1 MDREQDVTRD
11 RRGYRAL
18 LASALISGVGF
29 GATTPVQALFVK
41 SLGATT
47 AVAGLL
53 VGVIGGARILANL
66 PSGLLSGQF
75 GFRPVIVLGGLL
87 RALGLLLWGVS
98 RSVPPLYPASLAVG
112 FGGALRWTACLAA
125 VPAVTSPSSRGRA
138 MSGFLSCDLIG
149 FGLGP
154 ILGGYLA
161 ERYGLHV
168 PFVVSFF
175 TETAAAAIILLWFL
189 QARSREGDAASRG
202 PLLWAG
208 VSSLLRNQ
216 AFLAIAGLQFGYA
229 FVSMAIVGTLGPLI
243 GATRAGLT
251 TSQIGAS
258 MTAGSVLMIVA
269 INFSGRQLD
278 RRQGRPVVIVG
289 VAAACAALFL
299 MSRSRS
305 LVSFTVAFLPLMVGG
320 GLVAPVAPA
329 YAAAMAAG
337 GQGAITMGLLQTV
350 GELGYFSGPALLG
363 LLTDLAGGRFEPAL
377 SCCAGLLLI
386 VGAFFAVSERRP
398 AQNRRGDGSC

>member
-1 MDREQDVTRD
+1 MDCEQDITRNK
-11 RRGYRAL
+11 RCYWAL

-66 PSGLLSGQF
+66 PSGLLSERF
-75 GFRPVIVLGGLL
+75 GYRPVIVLGGLL
-87 RALGLLLWGVS
+87 RALGLLLWGIS
-98 RSVPPLYPASLAVG
+98 RSVPPLYAASVAVG
-112 FGGALRWTACLAA
+112 LGGALRWTACLAA
-125 VPAVTSPSSRGRA
+125 VPAVAPPASRGRA
-138 MSGFLSCDLIG
+138 VSGFLSCDLIG

-161 ERYGLHV
+161 ERFGLHV

-175 TETAAAAIILLWFL
+175 TETAAAAVVLLWF
-189 QARSREGDAASRG
+189 ARSQSRNGDGTLRG
-202 PLLWAG
+202 PLLWTG
-208 VSSLLRNQ
+208 VGSLLRSR

-278 RRQGRPVVIVG
+278 RRHGRRVVTSG
-289 VAAACAALFL
+289 VAAACLALFL

-305 LVSFTVAFLPLMVGG
+305 LLSFAAAFLPLMIGG
-320 GLVAPVAPA
+320 GLVAPVAPS
-329 YAAAMAAG
+329 YASAIAAEG
-337 GQGAITMGLLQTV
+337 RGAITMGMLQTV

-363 LLTDLAGGRFEPAL
+363 FLTDLAGGRFEPAL
-377 SCCAGLLLI
+377 ACCAALLLV
-386 VGAFFAVSERRP
+386 VGGFFTLAAGGARPGTGVVS
-398 AQNRRGDGSC
+398 QK